1 MIVQLTAWDDRWSEL
16 VECPGLPGWLEAGE
30 GPTYQGP
37 LKTCLREVDV
47 GPRSP
52 PTLLRLLQQ

>member
-16 VECPGLPGWLEAGE
+16 VECPGLPGWLAGE

-52 PTLLRLLQQ
+52 PALL